1 MDLFN
6 IFFHLM
12 NCHCVRQATVM
23 TEQKMKM
30 KKELKKPE
38 LTAEEA
44 VVHVQV
50 CFNLSVGKF
59 MKQYRYLMFSSK

>member
-1 MDLFN
+1 
-6 IFFHLM
+6 
-12 NCHCVRQATVM
+12 M

-50 CFNLSVGKF
+50 CFNLSVGNAIYEAILILDVFIKMKF
-59 MKQYRYLMFSSK
+59 HLT

>member
-1 MDLFN
+1 
-6 IFFHLM
+6 
-12 NCHCVRQATVM
+12 M

-50 CFNLSVGKF
+50 CFNLSVGNGLF
-59 MKQYRYLMFSSK
+59 MKQY